1 MLRNVHARYQGGC
14 MMLFRT
20 EGDAVVF
27 LGTAF
32 LVHPK
37 GYLLTA
43 AHLIGN
49 AGDLV
54 VACFEQGMGFL
65 PITHESLT
73 PLSVAVVQKDEER
86 DLALLKFERDVEIV
100 MPDHVLGRSDEIAP
114 GAPVGVVGY
123 PFGFYH
129 VYSQCILGANLS
141 NKMLSRRGNNLLL
154 FDAAINDGMR
164 GAPLINVDDGRVIGV
179 VNDRFN
185 PAEAMAAP
193 NDVTPPVN
201 HFSYAVSIE
210 YAAALLEAEG
220 LEAV

>member
-1 MLRNVHARYQGGC
+1 

-32 LVHPK
+32 LVHSE

-43 AHLIGN
+43 AHLIG
-49 AGDLV
+49 GGEGLV
-54 VACFEQGMGFL
+54 VACFEQGMDFL
-65 PITHESLT
+65 PITHETLT
-73 PLSVAVVQKDEER
+73 PLRAEVAQEDEAR
-86 DLALLKFERDVEIV
+86 DLALLKFQREVEIA
-100 MPDHVLGRSDEIAP
+100 MPDHLIGRPDEIAP
-114 GAPVGVVGY
+114 GAPVAVVGY

-129 VYSQCILGANLS
+129 VYSQCIIGANLS
-141 NKMLSRRGNNLLL
+141 NKMLSRRENNLLL

-164 GAPLINVDDGRVIGV
+164 GAPLVSVDDGRVIGV

-185 PAEAMAAP
+185 PAEAMSAP
-193 NDVTPPVN
+193 QDATPPVN

-220 LEAV
+220 LEVV